1 MFLLK
6 EISEKKKEKFY
17 PQQIFNE
24 VLALMMVYIHALM
37 TKMAIRTCFINVIAL
52 VHKAKIYDH
61 INYSQAK
68 ACSSSIT
75 FFKTVRFDW
84 RPEEVIL

>member
-1 MFLLK
+1 MSVMTIYENDVCIQICQFLGSVCMFLLK

-52 VHKAKIYDH
+52 VHKA
-61 INYSQAK
+61 
-68 ACSSSIT
+68 
-75 FFKTVRFDW
+75 
-84 RPEEVIL
+84 